1 VDRSGN
7 LIDKDSIPMATLEKM
22 GHGWSHMAISPS
34 GNVLAFHG
42 RSFGTGDLWLLSL
55 ETGDPERIT
64 FDPAEDE
71 CPVWSPDGNAIAYT
85 SSMTGTTRRLFIKNF
100 SGAGNQHLIRTWPRH
115 IHFSSWSPDG
125 KWLAAFDYNTING
138 SDCYAISIDSG
149 DSIPIAIGQANED
162 HVRVSPDG
170 RWLAFQ
176 SDESGDYQIYVTSFP
191 KLEGK
196 RQISINGG
204 TSPCWNQIGKFIYYL
219 SNGFMIAQPVETG
232 NELIIGKPVILFKT
246 DASSFNV
253 SPDGQK
259 FYLVRRNLKRHNPP
273 LNLIT
278 NWFDELKTNK

>member
-1 VDRSGN
+1 
-7 LIDKDSIPMATLEKM
+7 
-22 GHGWSHMAISPS
+22 
-34 GNVLAFHG
+34 
-42 RSFGTGDLWLLSL
+42 
-55 ETGDPERIT
+55 
-64 FDPAEDE
+64 
-71 CPVWSPDGNAIAYT
+71 
-85 SSMTGTTRRLFIKNF
+85 LFIKNL

-125 KWLAAFDYNTING
+125 KWLTAFDYNTING

-162 HVRVSPDG
+162 HVRFSPDG

-259 FYLVRRNLKRHNPP
+259 FYLVRRNFKRHNPP

-278 NWFDELKTNK
+278 NWFEELKTNK